1 MDFERESQRSASCC
15 SIQDLS
21 SELIL
26 MIMDH
31 LPYATQF
38 DLARTCK
45 RLAIASRGVL
55 ELYQDSYAKYRV
67 ASDLDPSTV
76 PLLLRSAFGKGSP
89 IPAWHVRSFEIWKDR
104 TAWSEWQKF
113 DLYTPLVSEED
124 ATPSQHRVSKEDARR
139 YLDWLEEQ
147 SAEDL
152 EYELIEELLAQV
164 DSGHDGLL
172 KAMLF
177 AKLERLQDLKFVTR
191 SQDQGSCLPSLRL
204 LIGKCIKKR
213 KKISWPVG
221 FRAIQKV
228 AVGVASGTWMDD
240 NRDKQPCTLLFSYL
254 LRLPSLDSI
263 YFDKL
268 YAFEEGTENEENPE
282 EDEWYYQ
289 ELLPEGKSSVKH
301 IFLNGCSGQL
311 GEEEE
316 YLWAAPRQLLTIS
329 IRFDGSDDFDGSTG
343 TANRVTRDQKNSLQS
358 LMWYGYITAGEYPR
372 NIVGDHCA
380 IYDNE
385 EFDHLK
391 TLQDIRHITV
401 CADDID
407 LCVEHGRMYDHMED
421 LTRKHRDDE
430 DDEGNIYDEE
440 DDEMFAIQR
449 IATMFPRTIETL
461 VLWAH
466 ADESM
471 TSLIERGLIR
481 MVQSGRYKNL
491 KAIFSEP
498 MERASRHSG
507 QKKAWFQDLIAAGK
521 EAGVD
526 VYTLSNQDGMQHSI
540 EFTEAPDE
548 YDLHSGIHG
557 GVRPSGWVFDPYLG
571 RRISPECKA
580 EGYDTL
586 WADFKVVREAYW
598 RNEE

>member
-1 MDFERESQRSASCC
+1 MDFEREYQRSASCC

-21 SELIL
+21 NELIL

-45 RLAIASRGVL
+45 RLAIASRSVL
-55 ELYQDSYAKYRV
+55 ELHQESYAKYRV
-67 ASDLDPSTV
+67 ASDLHPSTV

-89 IPAWHVRSFEIWKDR
+89 IPAWH
-104 TAWSEWQKF
+104 F

-124 ATPSQHRVSKEDARR
+124 AKPSQHRVSKEDARR

-147 SAEDL
+147 SAEDF
-152 EYELIEELLAQV
+152 EYDLIEELLAQV

-204 LIGKCIKKR
+204 LIGKCVKKR

-221 FRAIQKV
+221 FRAIQRWRSVWRPVPGGEPRKNL
-228 AVGVASGTWMDD
+228 ARCYSPTSFDCPRSTAYIST
-240 NRDKQPCTLLFSYL
+240 TAH
-254 LRLPSLDSI
+254 LRRKD
-263 YFDKL
+263 
-268 YAFEEGTENEENPE
+268 NEENLE
-282 EDEWYYQ
+282 EDEWHYQ
-289 ELLPEGKSSVKH
+289 ELYQKAILRQTHLPD
-301 IFLNGCSGQL
+301 GCSGQL

-316 YLWAAPRQLLTIS
+316 YLWAAPRQLLTMS
-329 IRFDGSDDFDGSTG
+329 IRLTVLMPLMAPLEQPIGW
-343 TANRVTRDQKNSLQS
+343 RVIRDSLQS

-385 EFDHLK
+385 EFDHLE
-391 TLQDIRHITV
+391 TLQDIRHMTV

-407 LCVEHGRMYDHMED
+407 LCVEHGRMYDDMED

-440 DDEMFAIQR
+440 DDELFAIRR
-449 IATMFPRTIETL
+449 IATMFPRTMETL
-461 VLWAH
+461 VLWAQ

-471 TSLIERGLIR
+471 TSLIERGLVR

-507 QKKAWFQDLIAAGK
+507 QEKAWFQDLIAAGK
-521 EAGVD
+521 EAGVV

-540 EFTEAPDE
+540 EFAEAPDE

-580 EGYDTL
+580 ERYDTL
-586 WADFKVVREAYW
+586 WADFKVAREAY
-598 RNEE
+598 

>member
-1 MDFERESQRSASCC
+1 MDFEREYQRSASCC

-21 SELIL
+21 NELIL

-55 ELYQDSYAKYRV
+55 ELHQESYAKYRV

-124 ATPSQHRVSKEDARR
+124 AKPSQHRVSKEDARR
-139 YLDWLEEQ
+139 YLNWLEEQ
-147 SAEDL
+147 SAEDF
-152 EYELIEELLAQV
+152 EYDLIEELLAQV

-204 LIGKCIKKR
+204 LIGKCVKK
-213 KKISWPVG
+213 
-221 FRAIQKV
+221 
-228 AVGVASGTWMDD
+228 
-240 NRDKQPCTLLFSYL
+240 
-254 LRLPSLDSI
+254 
-263 YFDKL
+263 
-268 YAFEEGTENEENPE
+268 EE
-282 EDEWYYQ
+282 EDLMATYISTNSAHLKKEQ
-289 ELLPEGKSSVKH
+289 TMKRTQKRTNGTTKNVLPEGKSSVKH

-316 YLWAAPRQLLTIS
+316 YLWAAPRQLLTMS
-329 IRFDGSDDFDGSTG
+329 IRLDGSDDFDGSTG
-343 TANRVTRDQKNSLQS
+343 TANRS
-358 LMWYGYITAGEYPR
+358 LMWYGYITAGENSR

-391 TLQDIRHITV
+391 TLQDIRHMTV

-440 DDEMFAIQR
+440 DDELLAFLSLLTNQLDCS
-449 IATMFPRTIETL
+449 TIKDIL
-461 VLWAH
+461 
-466 ADESM
+466 
-471 TSLIERGLIR
+471 
-481 MVQSGRYKNL
+481 
-491 KAIFSEP
+491 
-498 MERASRHSG
+498 
-507 QKKAWFQDLIAAGK
+507 
-521 EAGVD
+521 
-526 VYTLSNQDGMQHSI
+526 
-540 EFTEAPDE
+540 
-548 YDLHSGIHG
+548 
-557 GVRPSGWVFDPYLG
+557 
-571 RRISPECKA
+571 
-580 EGYDTL
+580 
-586 WADFKVVREAYW
+586 
-598 RNEE
+598 